1 MDSAGLFG
9 LPDDEFWGLIEG
21 RRSVRRYADR
31 AVLAPV
37 VDDLLRA
44 AHWAPSAHN
53 RQPWRFVL
61 LETQALRREL
71 AERMAARW
79 QAELIDESADPAEA
93 IRRARLSVRRVT
105 GAPLVILPC
114 LDLSTLDAY
123 PDPVR
128 QQCEWQ
134 MGVQS
139 VALACQNL
147 LLAAQHHGLVGCW
160 MCAPIFC
167 PELVVE
173 TLALPSAWQPQALL
187 TLGYPPAE
195 APTTKPRN
203 PLAQHVLRR

>member
-1 MDSAGLFG
+1 MDSAGLLG
-9 LPDDEFWGLIEG
+9 LPDDGFWGLIAG

-31 AVLAPV
+31 AVPAPI

-61 LETQALRREL
+61 LETPTRRREL
-71 AERMAARW
+71 AERMADRW
-79 QAELIDESADPAEA
+79 QAELIADGADPSEA
-93 IRRARLSVRRVT
+93 TRRAHLSVRRVT
-105 GAPLVILPC
+105 GAPVVILPC
-114 LDLSTLDAY
+114 LDLSTLDEY
-123 PDPVR
+123 SDPVR

-147 LLAAQHHGLVGCW
+147 LLAGQHHGLVGCW

-173 TLALPSAWQPQALL
+173 TLALPSTWQPQALV
-187 TLGYPPAE
+187 TLGYPLAD
-195 APTTKPRN
+195 APTSKPRN
-203 PLAQHVLRR
+203 PLEQHVLRR

>member
-1 MDSAGLFG
+1 MTTYSITDSA
-9 LPDDEFWGLIEG
+9 DDWFWGLIEG
-21 RRSVRRYADR
+21 RRSVRRYEVR
-31 AVLAPV
+31 AVSSAV

-61 LETQALRREL
+61 LETPELRRAL

-79 QAELIDESADPAEA
+79 QAELVEDGADSAEA
-93 IRRARLSVRRVT
+93 ARRAHLSVRRIT
-105 GAPLVILPC
+105 AAPVVIIPC
-114 LDLSTLDAY
+114 LDLSTLDEY

-167 PELVVE
+167 PSLVVE
-173 TLALPSAWQPQALL
+173 TLALPQPWQPQALL
-187 TLGYPPAE
+187 TLGYPLAD

>member
-1 MDSAGLFG
+1 MPASPNEFSDSW
-9 LPDDEFWGLIEG
+9 FWGLIEG

-31 AVLAPV
+31 ALPAAV
-37 VDDLLRA
+37 VEDLLRA

-53 RQPWRFVL
+53 RQPWRFVV
-61 LETQALRREL
+61 LETAHLRSAL

-79 QAELIDESADPAEA
+79 QAELIADGADPAEA
-93 IRRARLSVRRVT
+93 TRRAHLSVRRIT
-105 GAPLVILPC
+105 GAPVVILPC
-114 LDLSTLDAY
+114 LDLAMLDTY
-123 PDPVR
+123 PESPR
-128 QQCEWQ
+128 QQAEWQ

-147 LLAAQHHGLVGCW
+147 LLAAQQQGLVGCW

-173 TLALPSAWQPQALL
+173 TLALPETWQPQALL
-187 TLGYPPAE
+187 TLGYPRDD

-203 PLAQHVLRR
+203 PLEQHVLRR